1 MNILVI
7 LVILLIESSIWSLNS
22 ANKKLATLTKDHADE
37 VKKLKA
43 LLKKEEVSRISTA
56 EQLQQKSRENA
67 DLLKIC
73 EDLIYDKGQ
82 GGSS

>member
-1 MNILVI
+1 MIPNRILI
-7 LVILLIESSIWSLNS
+7 SYFHS

>member
-1 MNILVI
+1 MRVSLLTYVI
-7 LVILLIESSIWSLNS
+7 HINPHYSYYS
-22 ANKKLATLTKDHADE
+22 ANKKLATMTKEHTDE

-73 EDLIYDKGQ
+73 EELIYDKGQ